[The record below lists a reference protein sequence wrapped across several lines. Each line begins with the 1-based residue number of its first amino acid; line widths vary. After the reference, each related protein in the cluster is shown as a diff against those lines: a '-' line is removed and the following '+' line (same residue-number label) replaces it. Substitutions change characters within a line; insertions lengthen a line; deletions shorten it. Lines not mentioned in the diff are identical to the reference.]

1 MKLWRYIRPVKTDRP
16 AQKEYE
22 IMSAI
27 VTRNDCRRPAA
38 GAAASAGRAFG
49 PTHRWKV
56 LGIGVAANAG
66 FSATFSGIPATA
78 VVMRQGYH
86 LDNASL
92 GAPLGLLGLGVA
104 LKTALGRAHRP
115 LGDRRVLLTGLGAT
129 AMWLFAMAILVVPTK
144 TAAPGVVLL
153 SASLLVAGLLGG
165 SVNGSSGRAIMGWF
179 GEGERGFAM
188 SIRQTAVPLGG
199 GLGALVLPS
208 LALGLGFAAVFGLLA
223 ALSALSAFFA
233 WRWLHE
239 SPTQGDAHAAA
250 VTSGP
255 APLRNIEVW
264 RISAAIG
271 LLCFPQVAV
280 LTFAS
285 VFLHDFAGMGTWVTS
300 ATLAAV
306 QTGAM
311 AMRVWSGRFTD
322 RHRNRRPFLRFCSAL
337 SALAFLVLWILAI
350 AAARQPSLLLLL
362 PPMVIVAGICVS
374 AWHGVAYTELATLAG
389 AGHVGTALSLAN
401 TLVFVGFCLVP
412 IAIPWL
418 LLLFAWPDVWLAARS
433 VRRSHGRSFCARPD
447 VFAGFPQLA
456 EAGLSAT

>member
-1 MKLWRYIRPVKTDRP
+1 
-16 AQKEYE
+16 
-22 IMSAI
+22 MSAV
-27 VTRNDCRRPAA
+27 VTRSDCQPSAK
-38 GAAASAGRAFG
+38 GTAAAPTGRAFG
-49 PTHRWKV
+49 PNHRWKV
-56 LGIGVAANAG
+56 LGTGVAANAG
-66 FSATFSGIPATA
+66 FSATFSGVPATA

-92 GAPLGLLGLGVA
+92 GLALGLLGLGVA
-104 LKTALGRAHRP
+104 LSELPWGVLTDRW
-115 LGDRRVLLTGLGAT
+115 GDRRVLLTGLGAT
-129 AMWLFAMAILVVPTK
+129 AAWLFIMAMLVVPTK
-144 TAAPGVVLL
+144 AAVPGVTLL

-179 GEGERGFAM
+179 GQGERGFAM

-199 GLGALVLPS
+199 GLGAMVLPS
-208 LALGLGFAAVFGLLA
+208 LALCFGFAAVFGLLA

-239 SPTQGDAHAAA
+239 PPTQGNVHAAGA
-250 VTSGP
+250 TSCP

-264 RISAAIG
+264 RISTAIG

-300 ATLAAV
+300 AGLAAV

-311 AMRVWSGRFTD
+311 VMRVWSGRFTD
-322 RHRNRRPFLRFCSAL
+322 RRGNRRPFLRLCSAL
-337 SALAFLVLWILAI
+337 SAFAFLALWLLVI
-350 AAARQPSLLLLL
+350 AAAGQPALMVLL
-362 PPMVIVAGICVS
+362 PVMVVVAGISVS

-389 AGHVGTALSLAN
+389 PGHVGTALSLAN

-418 LLLFAWPDVWLAARS
+418 LLLFAWPGVWLAAAI
-433 VRRSHGRSFCARPD
+433 CAAIAWPIFLRP
-447 VFAGFPQLA
+447 A
-456 EAGLSAT
+456 

>member
-1 MKLWRYIRPVKTDRP
+1 
-16 AQKEYE
+16 
-22 IMSAI
+22 MSAI
-27 VTRNDCRRPAA
+27 VTRSDCEPSERSIAS
-38 GAAASAGRAFG
+38 ASAGRTFG
-49 PTHRWKV
+49 PNHRWKV

-86 LDNASL
+86 LGNAEL
-92 GAPLGLLGLGVA
+92 GLALGLLGLGVA
-104 LKTALGRAHRP
+104 LSELPWGVLTDRW
-115 LGDRRVLLTGLGAT
+115 GDRRVLLTGLGAT
-129 AMWLFAMAILVVPTK
+129 AAWLFIMAMLVVPTK
-144 TAAPGVVLL
+144 TAVPGVTLL

-199 GLGALVLPS
+199 GLGALILPS
-208 LALGLGFAAVFGLLA
+208 LALALGFAEVFGLLA
-223 ALSALSAFFA
+223 AISALSAFLA

-239 SPTQGDAHAAA
+239 PPAQAGAHAAA
-250 VTSGP
+250 ATNGP
-255 APLRNIEVW
+255 APLCNIEVW
-264 RISAAIG
+264 RISTAIG

-300 ATLAAV
+300 ASLAVV

-311 AMRVWSGRFTD
+311 VMRVWSGRYTD
-322 RHRNRRPFLRFCSAL
+322 RRGNRRPFLKISSAL
-337 SALAFLVLWILAI
+337 SALAFMLLWLLVI
-350 AAARQPSLLLLL
+350 AAARQPALMLFL
-362 PPMVIVAGICVS
+362 PVMVVVAGISVS

-401 TLVFVGFCLVP
+401 TLVFIGFCLVP

-418 LLLFAWPDVWLAARS
+418 LLLFAWPGVWLAAAI
-433 VRRSHGRSFCARPD
+433 CAAIAWPIFLRP
-447 VFAGFPQLA
+447 A
-456 EAGLSAT
+456 

>member
-1 MKLWRYIRPVKTDRP
+1 
-16 AQKEYE
+16 
-22 IMSAI
+22 MSAI
-27 VTRNDCRRPAA
+27 VTRSDCEPSERSI
-38 GAAASAGRAFG
+38 ASAPAGRAFG
-49 PTHRWKV
+49 PNHRWKV

-78 VVMRQGYH
+78 VAMRQGYH
-86 LDNASL
+86 LGNAEL
-92 GAPLGLLGLGVA
+92 GLALGLLGLGVA
-104 LKTALGRAHRP
+104 LSELPWGVLTDRW
-115 LGDRRVLLTGLGAT
+115 GDRRVLLTGLGAT
-129 AMWLFAMAILVVPTK
+129 AAWLLIMAMLIVPTK
-144 TAAPGVVLL
+144 IAVPGVALL
-153 SASLLVAGLLGG
+153 SAGLLVAGLLGG

-208 LALGLGFAAVFGLLA
+208 LALAQGFAAVFGLLA
-223 ALSALSAFFA
+223 ALSALSACFA
-233 WRWLHE
+233 WRWLHDP
-239 SPTQGDAHAAA
+239 PTQAGAHVIAA
-250 VTSGP
+250 TNGP

-264 RISAAIG
+264 RISTAIG

-300 ATLAAV
+300 TSLAVV

-311 AMRVWSGRFTD
+311 VMRVWSGRFTD
-322 RHRNRRPFLRFCSAL
+322 RHGNRRPFLRVSSAL
-337 SALAFLVLWILAI
+337 SALAFILLWLLAI
-350 AAARQPSLLLLL
+350 ASARQPALMLFL
-362 PPMVIVAGICVS
+362 PVMVVAAGISVS

-401 TLVFVGFCLVP
+401 TLVFIGFCLVP

-418 LLLFAWPDVWLAARS
+418 LLLFAWPGVWLAAAI
-433 VRRSHGRSFCARPD
+433 CAAIAWPI
-447 VFAGFPQLA
+447 FLPA
-456 EAGLSAT
+456 S

>member
-1 MKLWRYIRPVKTDRP
+1 
-16 AQKEYE
+16 
-22 IMSAI
+22 MSAI
-27 VTRNDCRRPAA
+27 VTRNECQPA
-38 GAAASAGRAFG
+38 GRGSAASAGRSFG
-49 PTHRWKV
+49 PNHRWKV

-92 GAPLGLLGLGVA
+92 GLALGLLGLGVA
-104 LKTALGRAHRP
+104 LSELPWGVFTDRW
-115 LGDRRVLLTGLGAT
+115 GDRRVLLTGLGAT
-129 AMWLFAMAILVVPTK
+129 AAWLLVMAILVVPTK
-144 TAAPGVVLL
+144 TAVPGVTRL

-199 GLGALVLPS
+199 GLGAMVLPS
-208 LALGLGFAAVFGLLA
+208 LALGFGFVAVFGLLA

-239 SPTQGDAHAAA
+239 PPTQGDAHVAAA
-250 VTSGP
+250 ASGP

-264 RISAAIG
+264 RISTAIG

-285 VFLHDFAGMGTWVTS
+285 VFLHDFAGIGTWVTS
-300 ATLAAV
+300 ASLAAV

-322 RHRNRRPFLRFCSAL
+322 RHGNRRPFLKFCSAL
-337 SALAFLVLWILAI
+337 SALAFLVLWLLVI
-350 AAARQPSLLLLL
+350 AASAQPALVPLL
-362 PPMVIVAGICVS
+362 PVMVVVAGISVS

-418 LLLFAWPDVWLAARS
+418 LLFFAWPGVWLAAAI
-433 VRRSHGRSFCARPD
+433 CAAIAWPIFLR
-447 VFAGFPQLA
+447 AA
-456 EAGLSAT
+456 

>member
-1 MKLWRYIRPVKTDRP
+1 
-16 AQKEYE
+16 
-22 IMSAI
+22 MSAI
-27 VTRNDCRRPAA
+27 VTRNDCQPSVRGTAT
-38 GAAASAGRAFG
+38 ASAGRTFG
-49 PTHRWKV
+49 PNHRWKV

-78 VVMRQGYH
+78 VAMRQGYH
-86 LDNASL
+86 LGNAEL
-92 GAPLGLLGLGVA
+92 GLALGLLGLGVA
-104 LKTALGRAHRP
+104 LSELPWGVLTDRW
-115 LGDRRVLLTGLGAT
+115 GDRRVLLTGLGAT
-129 AMWLFAMAILVVPTK
+129 AAWLFIMAMLVVPTK
-144 TAAPGVVLL
+144 LAVPGVALL

-208 LALGLGFAAVFGLLA
+208 LALALGFAAVFGLLA

-239 SPTQGDAHAAA
+239 PPTQGDAHAAA
-250 VTSGP
+250 ATSGP

-264 RISAAIG
+264 RISIAIG

-285 VFLHDFAGMGTWVTS
+285 VFLHDFADMGTWVTS
-300 ATLAAV
+300 ASLAAV

-311 AMRVWSGRFTD
+311 VMRVWSGRFTD
-322 RHRNRRPFLRFCSAL
+322 RHGNRRPFLMLCSAL
-337 SALAFLVLWILAI
+337 SALAFLVLWLLVI
-350 AAARQPSLLLLL
+350 AAARQPALMLLL
-362 PPMVIVAGICVS
+362 PVIVVMAGILVL

-389 AGHVGTALSLAN
+389 AGHIGTALSLAN
-401 TLVFVGFCLVP
+401 SFVFVGFCLVP

-418 LLLFAWPDVWLAARS
+418 LLLFAWPGVWLAAAI
-433 VRRSHGRSFCARPD
+433 CAAIARPI
-447 VFAGFPQLA
+447 FLRAA
-456 EAGLSAT
+456 